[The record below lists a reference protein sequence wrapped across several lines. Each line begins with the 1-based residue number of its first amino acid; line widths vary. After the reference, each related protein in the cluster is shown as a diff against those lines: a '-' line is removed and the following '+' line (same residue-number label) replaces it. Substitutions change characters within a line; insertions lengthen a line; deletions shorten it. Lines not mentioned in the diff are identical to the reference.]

1 MTIEVIGMI
10 CRTCTE
16 AERNV
21 RDAVRKLELEAEI
34 IRTDD
39 AGKLNQY
46 RVRHVPAVVI
56 DGILKSFGG
65 VRSERGIRDWLL
77 PYMSSSITFDG

>member
-1 MTIEVIGMI
+1 MTIEVIGMN

-21 RDAVRKLELEAEI
+21 REAVRKLELEAEI

-39 AGKLNQY
+39 AGKLKQY
-46 RVRHVPAVVI
+46 RATHVPAVVI
-56 DGILKSFGG
+56 DGVLKSFGR
-65 VRSERGIRDWLL
+65 VPSERDIRDWLL
-77 PYMSSSITFDG
+77 PYMSSSITFDV